1 MAHLQ
6 VEFEYSSYDPGDA
19 VKGMVHIRA
28 PDRLISAAREIA
40 IVVDISGSMTP
51 VLTTV
56 RTVCEFALSRFVN
69 RGVSCALVSFADQAK
84 VHERMVPIT
93 DDVASRFVACINM
106 LAAEGQTNLHD
117 GITTAYD
124 LFSPDACKSLIV
136 LTDGMPNVGAT
147 TLEAMSLRQ
156 GFSVYTVAIGESCDH
171 ALLGALAS
179 ASGGMY
185 ADARQLDDVVSA
197 TGGLFGAIFGTAWTD
212 VSLCMNADNL
222 SMLPCQK
229 TAFATT
235 VNVGSL
241 FADEDVFVPFQV
253 DSSQVRFFTTQLYV
267 SGALVETH
275 EAAIPIQAAAGAK
288 ANSRVK
294 TQLLRGDV
302 ARFLHTQPVDAE
314 VGAVLLA
321 MCADDLSPVGRWMS
335 KRLSEFV
342 CGSIESLP
350 SVQQELVRARST
362 AYHAAD
368 DWLVPSCMRA
378 FSQEA
383 QEYAVSGL
391 SCLDDDIPAAMP
403 LLQREF
409 TVH

>member
-1 MAHLQ
+1 
-6 VEFEYSSYDPGDA
+6 
-19 VKGMVHIRA
+19 
-28 PDRLISAAREIA
+28 
-40 IVVDISGSMTP
+40 
-51 VLTTV
+51 
-56 RTVCEFALSRFVN
+56 
-69 RGVSCALVSFADQAK
+69 
-84 VHERMVPIT
+84 
-93 DDVASRFVACINM
+93 
-106 LAAEGQTNLHD
+106 
-117 GITTAYD
+117 
-124 LFSPDACKSLIV
+124 
-136 LTDGMPNVGAT
+136 
-147 TLEAMSLRQ
+147 
-156 GFSVYTVAIGESCDH
+156 
-171 ALLGALAS
+171 
-179 ASGGMY
+179 MY

-267 SGALVETH
+267 SGALVETQ

>member
-19 VKGMVHIRA
+19 VKGMVHIKA
-28 PDRLISAAREIA
+28 PNRLVSGAREIA
-40 IVVDISGSMTP
+40 IVVDVSGSMTP
-51 VLTTV
+51 VLSTV
-56 RTVCEFALSRFVN
+56 RTVCEFALSRFVD

-84 VHERMVPIT
+84 VHEPMVAVT
-93 DDVASRFVACINM
+93 EEAASRFVSCINS
-106 LAAEGQTNLHD
+106 LATEGQTNLCD
-117 GITTAYD
+117 GIATAYN
-124 LFSPDACKSLIV
+124 LFSADACKSLIV
-136 LTDGMPNVGAT
+136 LTDGVPNVGAL
-147 TLEAMSLRQ
+147 TLEEMRLRP

-171 ALLGALAS
+171 ALLGALAN

-212 VSLCMNADNL
+212 VTLCMNADNL

-235 VNVGSL
+235 VNLGSL
-241 FADEDVFVPFQV
+241 FADENVYVPFQAESLRV
-253 DSSQVRFFTTQLYV
+253 FNTQLYV
-267 SGALVETH
+267 SGELVETC
-275 EAAIPIQAAAGAK
+275 EAAIPIQAALGAK
-288 ANSRVK
+288 ANSQVK

-302 ARFLHTQPVDAE
+302 ARFLHKQPVDAE
-314 VGAVLLA
+314 FGAVLLA
-321 MCADDLSPVGRWMS
+321 MCAEDQSPAGRWMS
-335 KRLSEFV
+335 RRLSEFIH
-342 CGSIESLP
+342 GSIDSLP

-362 AYHAAD
+362 AYNAEE

-383 QEYAVSGL
+383 HEYAVSGL
-391 SCLDDDIPAAMP
+391 SSLDDDEPMPMP
-403 LLQREF
+403 LLRREF
-409 TVH
+409 TLR